1 MPNPLKLASL
11 WRVIKDLDL
20 EGPRAAARARFT
32 LAIAAEDADDAARL
46 RQVLS
51 GADAPPHPWI
61 EIAALGTSA
70 LSTAPS
76 TSARGTAAPASAEAA
91 AGRHQESAIA
101 ALSALSAS
109 TLAGLLVTHTADL
122 SDNLKLAGNRFATS
136 RTPVLTVVVG
146 DTSRTAK
153 VLRPGEHARVAVDAL
168 DQAAVD
174 AIATALVLLLADDQQ
189 VAVGAHFPPL
199 RPVIFTR
206 IIERTARANASFA
219 LTTGLAETIPVLT
232 APLNLGD
239 MVVLTKNQ
247 LMMCYRLALAAG
259 RDEEPKA
266 MMTEIIGVLGS
277 GVLFRQAAR
286 QLVGLI
292 PIAGLL
298 PKVAI
303 AYAGTYAIGKA
314 MVGWTTEGKQV
325 TAETV
330 ASYSRDGLVK
340 GRALA
345 EHLVE
350 SAGATGGHIAR
361 RFERLR
367 AFLPG
372 KRTRA

>member
-20 EGPRAAARARFT
+20 EGLRGAARAPYT
-32 LAIAAEDADDAARL
+32 LAVVSQTRDDASRL
-46 RQVLS
+46 RQVLTGP
-51 GADAPPHPWI
+51 GAAPHPWI
-61 EIAALGTSA
+61 EIAALGTA
-70 LSTAPS
+70 APGTAPS
-76 TSARGTAAPASAEAA
+76 TSAPGTPA
-91 AGRHQESAIA
+91 HQRSAID
-101 ALSALSAS
+101 ALSALSAAPM
-109 TLAGLLVTHTADL
+109 AGILVTRGADL
-122 SDNLKLAGNRFATS
+122 SDSLKLAGNRFATS

-153 VLRPGEHARVAVDAL
+153 VLRPGEHSRVAVDAL
-168 DQAAVD
+168 DEAAID
-174 AIATALVLLLADDQQ
+174 AIATALVLMLPDDQQ
-189 VAVGAHFPPL
+189 VALGAHFPPL

-219 LTTGLAETIPVLT
+219 LTTGLAETIPLLT

-259 RDEEPKA
+259 RDEEPRA

-292 PIAGLL
+292 PIAGIL

-303 AYAGTYAIGKA
+303 SYAGTYAVGKA
-314 MVGWTTEGKQV
+314 MVAWTTEGKQV
-325 TAETV
+325 TVDTV
-330 ASYSRDGLVK
+330 AAYSRDGLVK

-350 SAGATGGHIAR
+350 QAGATGGRVVR

-367 AFLPG
+367 KFLPG
-372 KRTRA
+372 KRTRV

>member
-20 EGPRAAARARFT
+20 EGLRTAARARFT
-32 LAIAAEDADDAARL
+32 LAVVSEHADDASRL
-46 RQVLS
+46 RQLLT
-51 GADAPPHPWI
+51 GPDAAPHPWI
-61 EIAALGTSA
+61 QVAALG
-70 LSTAPS
+70 
-76 TSARGTAAPASAEAA
+76 ASAPGTPEHL
-91 AGRHQESAIA
+91 RSAVD
-101 ALSALSAS
+101 ALSALDSS
-109 TLAGLLVTHTADL
+109 PMAGLLVTRHADL
-122 SDNLKLAGNRFATS
+122 SDELKLAGNRFATS
-136 RTPVLTVVVG
+136 GTPVLTVVVG

-153 VLRPGEHARVAVDAL
+153 VLRPGEQSRVAVDAL
-168 DQAAVD
+168 DETAID
-174 AIATALVLLLADDQQ
+174 PIATALVLMVSDDQQ
-189 VAVGAHFPPL
+189 VALGAHLPPL
-199 RPVIFTR
+199 RPVIFIR
-206 IIERTARANASFA
+206 IVDRTARANASFA

-247 LMMCYRLALAAG
+247 LMMCYRIALAAG

-303 AYAGTYAIGKA
+303 SYAGTYAIGKA

-325 TAETV
+325 TIDTV

-350 SAGATGGHIAR
+350 NAGATGGRVVR

-367 AFLPG
+367 QFLPG
-372 KRTRA
+372 KRRGA

>member
-1 MPNPLKLASL
+1 M
-11 WRVIKDLDL
+11 
-20 EGPRAAARARFT
+20 
-32 LAIAAEDADDAARL
+32 
-46 RQVLS
+46 
-51 GADAPPHPWI
+51 
-61 EIAALGTSA
+61 
-70 LSTAPS
+70 
-76 TSARGTAAPASAEAA
+76 
-91 AGRHQESAIA
+91 AGI
-101 ALSALSAS
+101 
-109 TLAGLLVTHTADL
+109 LVTRDADL
-122 SDNLKLAGNRFATS
+122 SAGLKLAGNRFAAS
-136 RTPVLTVVVG
+136 GTPVLTVVVG

-153 VLRPGEHARVAVDAL
+153 VLRPGEQSRVAVDAL
-168 DQAAVD
+168 DEAAID
-174 AIATALVLLLADDQQ
+174 PIATALVLMTSDDQQ
-189 VAVGAHFPPL
+189 VALGAHFPPL

-219 LTTGLAETIPVLT
+219 LTTGLAETIPLLT

-259 RDEEPKA
+259 HDEEPRA
-266 MMTEIIGVLGS
+266 MMSEIIGVLGS

-292 PIAGLL
+292 PIAGIL

-303 AYAGTYAIGKA
+303 SYAGTYAIGKA

-325 TAETV
+325 TVETV
-330 ASYSRDGLVK
+330 ASYSRDGLLK

-350 SAGATGGHIAR
+350 EAGATRGRVAR

-367 AFLPG
+367 KFLPG
-372 KRTRA
+372 KRS

>member
-20 EGPRAAARARFT
+20 EGVRVVARARFT
-32 LAIAAEDADDAARL
+32 LAVVAGAEDDAVRL
-46 RQVLS
+46 RELLTGP
-51 GADAPPHPWI
+51 GAAPHPWI
-61 EIAALGTSA
+61 EIATLGTSA
-70 LSTAPS
+70 P
-76 TSARGTAAPASAEAA
+76 GTPA
-91 AGRHQESAIA
+91 HQRSAID
-101 ALSALSAS
+101 ALSALSS
-109 TLAGLLVTHTADL
+109 SPLAGLLVTREANL
-122 SDNLKLAGNRFATS
+122 SDNLKLAVNRFATS
-136 RTPVLTVVVG
+136 STPVLTVVVG
-146 DTSRTAK
+146 DASRTAK
-153 VLRPGEHARVAVDAL
+153 VLRPGERGRVAVERL
-168 DQAAVD
+168 DDSAID
-174 AIATALVLLLADDQQ
+174 AIATALMLMLSDDQQ
-189 VAVGAHFPPL
+189 VALGAHFPPL

-259 RDEEPKA
+259 RDEEPRA

-303 AYAGTYAIGKA
+303 SYAGTYAIGKA
-314 MVGWTTEGKQV
+314 MVAWTTEGKQV
-325 TAETV
+325 TVDTMA
-330 ASYSRDGLVK
+330 AYSRDGLVK

-350 SAGATGGHIAR
+350 EAGATGGRVAR

-367 AFLPG
+367 ALLPS
-372 KRTRA
+372 KRTRV